1 MVVCVVQYFSIV
13 IKMHVCY
20 SFLHRHHTMR
30 IVCRILCPLLLL
42 LLRRCCCRFS
52 ASLFLVF
59 VLARWTL
66 LIIILLFWYRAT
78 KMRETWRNQYI
89 IAMEKLFTVSNVS
102 SDQCSKSKVSS
113 LNWSLV
119 RNSFSFTSWKLREP
133 KPYSMKIK
141 IKINRNELLRCEW
154 TTNRRRIHTHT
165 HTHMASGI
173 NGQRR
178 KWREYERTSMLFLR
192 DRWDSL

>member
-1 MVVCVVQYFSIV
+1 
-13 IKMHVCY
+13 MHVCY

-42 LLRRCCCRFS
+42 LLRRCCCRCCCRFS

-165 HTHMASGI
+165 QTHTWHL
-173 NGQRR
+173 
-178 KWREYERTSMLFLR
+178 E
-192 DRWDSL
+192 